1 MKSNLKEQIQGIE
14 EYLEMMKGYQSRM
27 PMGGSPEVQQFIVK
41 LDFWIS
47 TLQHIRNGAMDQL
60 NSMTAPMGF
69 TVTVDQVSRD
79 RALQAANDI
88 EGALGKIA
96 NGKMKPSALSLESI
110 SVLIQHTRNSCK

>member
-14 EYLEMMKGYQSRM
+14 EYLVMTKDYQSKS
-27 PMGGSPEVQQFIVK
+27 PMREVPEVQQFIVK
-41 LDFWIS
+41 LDSWIS
-47 TLQHIRNGAMDQL
+47 TIQQIRNGAMDQL

-88 EGALGKIA
+88 EEALGKIA
-96 NGKMKPSALSLESI
+96 NGKMKPSALSLERSW
-110 SVLIQHTRNSCK
+110 C